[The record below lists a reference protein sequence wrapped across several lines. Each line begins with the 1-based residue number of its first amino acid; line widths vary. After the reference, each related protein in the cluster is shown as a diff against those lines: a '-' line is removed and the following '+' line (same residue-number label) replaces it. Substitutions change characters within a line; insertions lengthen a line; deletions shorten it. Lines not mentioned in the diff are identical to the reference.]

1 MANGHSPR
9 FETVRRYY
17 ERGLWS
23 VERVAKAVVCG
34 WITAEEYEE
43 IVGEP
48 YPTEGE

>member
-9 FETVRRYY
+9 YATVRRYY

-23 VERVAKAVVCG
+23 AERVAQAVVHG
-34 WITAEEYEE
+34 WITADEYEE